1 MKNDGTNC
9 LWYREKARSWNEAL
23 PLGNGRIG
31 AMLFGGAL
39 CERVGLNED
48 TLWSGRP
55 NYCQTPGAR
64 EAYEEA
70 QRLALERK
78 YPEAQ
83 RVLEERFTG
92 LWSQVYLPLGDIAAP
107 I

>member
-9 LWYREKARSWNEAL
+9 LWYREKARTWNEAL

-31 AMLFGGAL
+31 AMAFGGAV

-55 NYCQTPGAR
+55 GYCQTPGAR

-70 QRLALERK
+70 
-78 YPEAQ
+78 
-83 RVLEERFTG
+83 
-92 LWSQVYLPLGDIAAP
+92 
-107 I
+107 